1 LEPIRHPA
9 KRIAIFNHK
18 GGVGKTTLTLNI
30 ADALASLGKTVLL
43 VDSDPQC
50 NLTSYLV
57 EESVVDDLLDN
68 SDSDVGRTVWSALK
82 PVAEATGEL
91 QYVGPLES
99 RTNLYLVP
107 GDIQLSA
114 FEQELAIMWNECFQR
129 KQKGFRGTTA
139 LSRLVNRAAEE
150 IEADFI
156 FYDAGP
162 NIGPL
167 NRVILLDCDF
177 FIVPAACDLFSIR
190 ALKTLGHSL
199 VNWVSEWETIVDLA
213 PESAYLLP
221 GKPKF
226 LGYIPQRFKVYGGHV
241 ATDYSKYLPRIE
253 RGIASDIVA
262 VLRRADPELVL
273 PFSTSYQLGQ
283 VKDFASL
290 ATASQMQGVPIR
302 DVRTGTPEQREAA
315 KEEFA
320 DIAEKIV
327 DLTSRVAV

>member
-1 LEPIRHPA
+1 MEPIRHPA
-9 KRIAIFNHK
+9 RRIAVFNHK
-18 GGVGKTTLTLNI
+18 GGVGKTTLTLNV
-30 ADALASLGKTVLL
+30 ADALASAGKTVLL

-50 NLTSYLV
+50 NLTSYLI

-68 SDSDVGRTVWSALK
+68 SDSDAGRTVWSALK
-82 PVAEATGEL
+82 PVAEATGEIR
-91 QYVGPLES
+91 YVEPLES
-99 RTNLYLVP
+99 LTNLFLIP

-114 FEQELAIMWNECFQR
+114 FEQELTIMWSECFQR

-139 LSRLVNRAAEE
+139 LSRLVNKAAEE

-199 VNWVSEWETIVDLA
+199 VSWVTEWETIVDLA

-226 LGYIPQRFKVYGGHV
+226 LGYIPQRFKVYGGQV

-253 RGIASDIVA
+253 RGIASDIIS

-273 PFSTSYQLGQ
+273 PFSSSYQLGQ

-290 ATASQMQGVPIR
+290 ATASQMQGVPIK
-302 DVRTGTPEQREAA
+302 DVKTGTPDQREVA
-315 KEEFA
+315 KKEFA

-327 DLTSRVAV
+327 DLTSRVTV